1 MLFAQGIFV
10 VLDSDKSK
18 GRIYMNKMSKA
29 TSANLKTQ
37 RIVFAGLFSAISFVL
52 YLLEFPVIPG
62 LSYLKLDFSDVPA
75 LVGAIFFGP
84 GFGITVE
91 LIKNLIEML
100 VKGLGTQ
107 MGFGNI
113 MNFFV
118 GCAYIVPF
126 SIVFN
131 KISKSDKAKNWK
143 IIAISSIAG
152 IACIVLVGIVGN
164 YLLAPMFFKYFM
176 GIELTSKA
184 LWTAIWGAT
193 ALNAIKGAM
202 LSVVVSPLIIFFSTK
217 MGSMFKLKNIS
228 IAEESKNKET
238 EKLEK

>member
-1 MLFAQGIFV
+1 
-10 VLDSDKSK
+10 
-18 GRIYMNKMSKA
+18 MNTMSTA

-52 YLLEFPVIPG
+52 FLLEFPVIPG

-75 LVGAIFFGP
+75 LIGAIFFGP
-84 GFGITVE
+84 VFGITVE

-113 MNFFV
+113 MNFLV

-131 KISKSDKAKNWK
+131 KISKKDKAKNWK
-143 IIAISSIAG
+143 SIVISSIAG
-152 IACIVLVGIVGN
+152 LACIVVIGIAGN
-164 YLLAPMFFKYFM
+164 YLIAPLFFKYFM

-184 LWTAIWGAT
+184 LRAAILGAT
-193 ALNAIKGAM
+193 TINAIKGAM
-202 LSVVVSPLIIFFSTK
+202 LSIVIYPLMMFFSTK
-217 MGSMFKLKNIS
+217 MGSIFSLKNAN

-238 EKLEK
+238 EKLQK

>member
-1 MLFAQGIFV
+1 
-10 VLDSDKSK
+10 
-18 GRIYMNKMSKA
+18 MNKMSTA
-29 TSANLKTQ
+29 TSAELKTQ

-52 YLLEFPVIPG
+52 FLLEFPVIPG

-75 LVGAIFFGP
+75 LIGAIFFGP
-84 GFGITVE
+84 VFGVTVE

-113 MNFFV
+113 MNFLV

-126 SIVFN
+126 SIIFN
-131 KISKSDKAKNWK
+131 KISKKDEAKSWK
-143 IIAISSIAG
+143 SIAVSSIAG
-152 IACIVLVGIVGN
+152 IACIVGVGIAGN
-164 YLLAPMFFKYFM
+164 YIIAPLFFKYFM
-176 GIELTSKA
+176 GIELTSKT

-193 ALNAIKGAM
+193 TINAIKGIM
-202 LSVVVSPLIIFFSTK
+202 LSIVISPLIMFFSTK
-217 MGSMFKLKNIS
+217 MGSMFSLKNTS
-228 IAEESKNKET
+228 ITENSKNKET